1 MNTLLKKVNYFF
13 QSLIR
18 NRETSPELSKI
29 INQYLD
35 DPETDILILNKHLC
49 VLQHPTYNRLC
60 LWISN
65 YPYCYGYV
73 ACDHSTLRDGDWE
86 NYKKLNFILGEKLPD
101 RKTVY
106 RLNEVVENKKREL
119 GYHNSQI
126 EQQLKEILNV

>member
-1 MNTLLKKVNYFF
+1 MKDLFKKVNYFF
-13 QSLIR
+13 ASLIR

-35 DPETDILILNKHLC
+35 DPETDIIILNNYHC

-65 YPYCYGYV
+65 YPYAYGDV
-73 ACDHSTLRDGDWE
+73 ACDYLNLTNEYWE
-86 NYKKLNFILGEKLPD
+86 NYKKLNFILGQKLPD

-106 RLNEVVENKKREL
+106 RLHEVVEEKKKEL
-119 GYHNSQI
+119 GYYSDSV
-126 EQQLKEILNV
+126 EKRVKEILNV

>member
-1 MNTLLKKVNYFF
+1 MNTLLKKFNYFF
-13 QSLIR
+13 ASLIR

-35 DPETDILILNKHLC
+35 DPETDILILNKYCC
-49 VLQHPTYNRLC
+49 VLEHPTYNRLC
-60 LWISN
+60 LWIAN

-73 ACDHSTLRDGDWE
+73 ACDHSNLTVKDWE

-119 GYHNSQI
+119 GFQNGQI

>member
-1 MNTLLKKVNYFF
+1 MTYFLKKVNYFF
-13 QSLIR
+13 ASLMR
-18 NRETSPELSKI
+18 NCGTSPELSKI

-35 DPETDILILNKHLC
+35 DPETDILIINQYFCTLK
-49 VLQHPTYNRLC
+49 HPTYNDLC

-73 ACDHSTLRDGDWE
+73 THDYSNSTTGDWE
-86 NYKKLNFILGEKLPD
+86 TYIKLNFILGQKLPD

-106 RLNEVVENKKREL
+106 RLHEAVENKKKEL
-119 GYHNSQI
+119 GHNSQI